1 MDKETLLRAI
11 EMKVDL
17 ALLEQIFDHLPAV
30 LFYVKDREARYLL
43 VNNTLLR
50 QSGRGSKADVIGLT
64 SDDLFGFTGPTTLTQ
79 DREVISTGKPVVDVL
94 RLFFSADGH
103 RQWCLSSK
111 FPVADEAG
119 QVVGLVGVSRILSRP
134 DEKHASYKRL
144 LDFLKMLE
152 APDQQQVRIS
162 EIAAAVNLS
171 MDTLERLCRE
181 VFSMTPKQ
189 IMMRMRLDRA
199 CRMLETSADSITDIA
214 TECGYSDHSAFS
226 RQFKAATL
234 FTPQQ
239 YRAAAQ
245 AKSQPAQE
253 MRRSG

>member
-1 MDKETLLRAI
+1 MLDKETLLRAI
-11 EMKVDL
+11 EMKLDL
-17 ALLEQIFDHLPAV
+17 SLLEKMFDHLPSV
-30 LFYVKDREARYLL
+30 LFYVKDREARYLV
-43 VNNTLLR
+43 VNSTLLNH
-50 QSGRGSKADVIGLT
+50 SGCRRKEEVVGLT

-94 RLFFSADGH
+94 RLFFSADGR

-111 FPVADEAG
+111 FPLSDKAG

-152 APDQQQVRIS
+152 APDQQNLRIS
-162 EIAAAVNLS
+162 EIAVAVNLS
-171 MDTLERLCRE
+171 MDMLERLCRE
-181 VFSMTPKQ
+181 VFGMAPKQ

-199 CRMLETSADSITDIA
+199 CRKLENGQDSITDIA

-226 RQFKAATL
+226 RQFKAATM

-239 YRAAAQ
+239 YRTAAR
-245 AKSQPAQE
+245 AK
-253 MRRSG
+253 

>member
-1 MDKETLLRAI
+1 MPDKETLLRAI
-11 EMKVDL
+11 EMKLDVSI
-17 ALLEQIFDHLPAV
+17 LEQMFDHLPGV
-30 LFYVKDREARYLL
+30 LFYVKDREARYLV
-43 VNNTLLR
+43 VNSTLLSH
-50 QSGRGSKADVIGLT
+50 SGCRRKEEVVGLT

-79 DREVISTGKPVVDVL
+79 DREVISTGKAVVDVL
-94 RLFFSADGH
+94 RLFFSADGN

-111 FPVADEAG
+111 FPLSDKAG
-119 QVVGLVGVSRILSRP
+119 QIVGLVGVSRILSRP
-134 DEKHASYKRL
+134 NEKHASYKRL

-152 APDQQQVRIS
+152 APDQQYLRIS
-162 EIAAAVNLS
+162 EVAAAVNLS

-199 CRMLETSADSITDIA
+199 CRKLEDGQDSITDIA

-226 RQFKAATL
+226 RQFKAATM

-239 YRAAAQ
+239 YRAAAR
-245 AKSQPAQE
+245 AK
-253 MRRSG
+253 